1 MELTIGTANFLRESF
16 VNILNRSTDVLLSTV
31 IRCNLFTNIEKLNTS
46 LKGFD
51 TVRQDLVK
59 KYCDETGKIE
69 QYIEDKDGNTV
80 LNDNFVFVEKE
91 LNELAEQKINVELE
105 TMSFTYSEAM
115 QRIAQVD
122 IPVTQRELSL
132 LSFVCSSEEYEE
144 GSK

>member
-1 MELTIGTANFLRESF
+1 MN
-16 VNILNRSTDVLLSTV
+16 
-31 IRCNLFTNIEKLNTS
+31 
-46 LKGFD
+46 
-51 TVRQDLVK
+51 
-59 KYCDETGKIE
+59 
-69 QYIEDKDGNTV
+69 
-80 LNDNFVFVEKE
+80 
-91 LNELAEQKINVELE
+91 ELE